1 MRNWCRI
8 SSRRTVGRASAAC
21 VCLGTVL
28 RAQSQEPLSGFVP
41 IDQVPRADQLPAA
54 PLLIAAY
61 AFIWMAVMVYVWSLW
76 IRMNRVEAD
85 IRTLRKSAPGA

>member
-8 SSRRTVGRASAAC
+8 DARRTLACASAAC
-21 VCLGTVL
+21 VCTGTVL
-28 RAQSQEPLSGFVP
+28 QAQAQEPLSGFVP

-76 IRMNRVEAD
+76 SRMNRVEAD